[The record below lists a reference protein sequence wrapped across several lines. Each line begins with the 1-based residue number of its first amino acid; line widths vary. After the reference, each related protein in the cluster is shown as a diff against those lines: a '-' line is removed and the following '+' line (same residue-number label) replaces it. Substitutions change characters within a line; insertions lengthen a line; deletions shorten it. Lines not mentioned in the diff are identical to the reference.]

1 MSGTIGQTF
10 TSKSGLIN
18 SNEVRSTPG
27 GSFWGLKVT
36 NGASTLNS
44 GIQFAH
50 SASNVRFNVF
60 LNAANDYFHIM
71 DNGFNNGVYIANNAD
86 SWTSGTSDERK
97 KTDWSGFTDA
107 VGKINTLTKIG
118 TFRKIDPV
126 SKDYINGDKT
136 NIGISAQ
143 EVQKILPSA
152 VDTMKPQDQERE
164 DKDVEYLTLNYQDV
178 FVMAIKAIQEL
189 STENTELKTKME
201 SLEARVSALEKE

>member
-10 TSKSGLIN
+10 NSKSGLIN
-18 SNEVRSTPG
+18 SNEVKSNPA
-27 GSFWGLKVT
+27 GSFWGLQVKT
-36 NGASTLNS
+36 GSSTLNA
-44 GIQFAH
+44 GIQFAQ
-50 SASNVRFNVF
+50 ASGARFSMF
-60 LNAANDYFHIM
+60 LNAANDYFMIM
-71 DNGFNNGVYIANNAD
+71 DNGFNNGVYLANNAD

-152 VDTMKPQDQERE
+152 VDAMKPQDQERE

-178 FVMAIKAIQEL
+178 FVMSIKAIQEL
-189 STENTELKTKME
+189 SAENTDLKTKVE